1 MLKELA
7 KLQTQNRNYAHHVKK
22 QDSLLRERDETITD
36 LRKQVEKKESLIQ
49 FLNKELQKEG
59 KLNDKNTGNTRKK

>member
-7 KLQTQNRNYAHHVKK
+7 KLQTQNRNYHVKK

>member
-1 MLKELA
+1 MLIML
-7 KLQTQNRNYAHHVKK
+7 KK